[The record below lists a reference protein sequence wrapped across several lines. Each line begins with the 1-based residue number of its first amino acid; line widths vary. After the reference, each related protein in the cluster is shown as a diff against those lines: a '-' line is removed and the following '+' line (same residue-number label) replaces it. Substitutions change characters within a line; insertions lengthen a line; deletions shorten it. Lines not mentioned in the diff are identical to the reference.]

1 MGNAQSSN
9 NLLSDKGKKEL
20 IEKVQD
26 IAGSYASSLNFE
38 DMTNLFDDEYC
49 SKIEIL
55 TKDILDKNLNTVQ
68 LEYLA
73 QHKQKGENV
82 DFTKI
87 DNTTYV
93 KHGTNLKKNQQTR
106 KNRLCTGLAKY
117 FIKIFKIYA
126 AITKTINPNFSDIS
140 SQEKIDLFNFYNINP
155 NTYKKEEGQEHL
167 NMKLTSFDNICDI
180 RIEMLKS
187 LYDEKLV
194 ANFEQPV
201 APPMEETQPP
211 MEETQPPMEETQP
224 PMEET
229 QPPMEETQPPS
240 QETAPT
246 ETPST
251 TEETQTS
258 QQNTNKQQMGG
269 AKEPAFCNYNGKN
282 LNEEYGISELEDL
295 FKDKFNFTTNSYEMS
310 PQSESEYKNTL
321 INMYKAFTGKNET
334 PGPEIRSFS
343 DVILTEYSQDKLCTT
358 DVDDNDLKYEVNT
371 FQRMFI
377 KFANHLNKMISKTF
391 SKYDSLLLILKQIFS
406 FEFNEKTKKTVVRL
420 NKNTNES
427 TLDQLLKKTREI
439 ITQLYIDCQNDFI
452 EGINI
457 YKSIVYTNL
466 LKRNKSRQINLQK
479 QMQDII

>member
-1 MGNAQSSN
+1 MGNGQSSN
-9 NLLSDKGKKEL
+9 NLLSDTGKKEL

-126 AITKTINPNFSDIS
+126 AITKTINPTFSDIS
-140 SQEKIDLFNFYNINP
+140 SQEKIDLFSFYNINP
-155 NTYKKEEGQEHL
+155 DSYKKEEGQEHL
-167 NMKLTSFDNICDI
+167 NMKLNNFDNICDI
-180 RIEMLKS
+180 RIEILKS

-194 ANFEQPV
+194 ANFEQPPL
-201 APPMEETQPP
+201 PPQEETPP
-211 MEETQPPMEETQP
+211 QQQETPPQQQEIPPPQEETPPPQQDTP
-224 PMEET
+224 PP
-229 QPPMEETQPPS
+229 Q
-240 QETAPT
+240 QETP
-246 ETPST
+246 PP
-251 TEETQTS
+251 
-258 QQNTNKQQMGG
+258 QQETNKQQMGG

-282 LNEEYGISELEDL
+282 LNEEYGISELEEL

-358 DVDDNDLKYEVNT
+358 DVDDNDLKYQVNT

-406 FEFNEKTKKTVVRL
+406 FDFNEKTKKTVVRL
-420 NKNTNES
+420 NKNINES

-439 ITQLYIDCQNDFI
+439 ITQLYIECQNDFI